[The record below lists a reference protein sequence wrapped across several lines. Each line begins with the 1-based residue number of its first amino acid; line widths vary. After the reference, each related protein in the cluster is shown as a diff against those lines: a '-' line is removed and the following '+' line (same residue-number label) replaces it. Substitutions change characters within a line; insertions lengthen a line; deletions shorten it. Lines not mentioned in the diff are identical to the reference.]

1 MHQLLDSVWKGLP
14 AEHKSKASKEYLIAA
29 LDKMA
34 DAASLP
40 YYGAVKEVSKWHSIL
55 TPLNFG
61 TSNDDICSIGT

>member
-1 MHQLLDSVWKGLP
+1 MLIKSCSVHQLLDSVWKGLP

-40 YYGAVKEVSKWHSIL
+40 YYGAVEEVPYYHLQMAHSIL
-55 TPLNFG
+55 
-61 TSNDDICSIGT
+61 

>member
-1 MHQLLDSVWKGLP
+1 LDSVWKGLP

-40 YYGAVKEVSKWHSIL
+40 YYGAVKEVPSPNGTQHPL
-55 TPLNFG
+55 TPLLWN
-61 TSNDDICSIGT
+61 